1 MKTEK
6 SIKYTL
12 SINEPEG
19 HGILYHQSLDN
30 DIAGLMIGLQV
41 LETNLLSLK
50 DLKKAVKG
58 EDKGADRKAVGS
70 RINEVSRTI
79 GTLNMLVM
87 QLCDSYDL
95 VNASA
100 HLKEAKLAITE

>member
-19 HGILYHQSLDN
+19 HGILYQQSLDN

-41 LETNLLSLK
+41 LETNLASLK
-50 DLKKAVKG
+50 NLKKEVKG
-58 EDKGADRKAVGS
+58 AERKAVS
-70 RINEVSRTI
+70 SQISVMSRTI
-79 GTLNMLVM
+79 STLNMLVM
-87 QLCDSYDL
+87 QLCDSYE
-95 VNASA
+95 VIVASA
-100 HLKEAKLAITE
+100 DLKEAKLAITE